1 MKTVGMIGGIAPA
14 STVEY
19 YRLIVDAYHEQIG
32 DGSYPR
38 IFINSIDLRKLIDW
52 FEAKQHN
59 EVVDYIV
66 AELERLARAGV
77 DFGFISSNTPH
88 TLFDE
93 ISPRSPFPLVSIIDE
108 VRKVA
113 KHQNLKRLGLFGT
126 RFTVDS
132 GMYPKAFA
140 KEGMTVIAPTDAEMD
155 YIHEKYMNEFAE
167 GVFLPATRERLVAIA
182 KEMKNREGIEALIL
196 GGTELPLI
204 LRDEDSPSAGVPFL
218 DPVRIHASSIVARL
232 LS

>member
-19 YRLIVDAYHEQIG
+19 YRLIVDGYHEQIG

-38 IFINSIDLRKLIDW
+38 IIINSIDLRKLIDW

-59 EVVDYIV
+59 EVVEYIV
-66 AELERLARAGV
+66 AELETLGRAGV

-93 ISPRSPFPLVSIIDE
+93 ISPRSPFPLISVIDE
-108 VRKVA
+108 VCKVA
-113 KHQNLKRLGLFGT
+113 KDQDLKRLGLFGT

-140 KEGMTVIAPTDAEMD
+140 KEGMTVISPNDEELD
-155 YIHEKYMNEFAE
+155 YIHEKYMREFAE
-167 GVFLPATRERLVAIA
+167 GVFLPATRARLVEIA
-182 KEMKNREGIEALIL
+182 REMKSREGVEALIL

-204 LRDEDSPSAGVPFL
+204 LRDEDSPGAGLPFL
-218 DPVRIHASSIVARL
+218 DPVRIHANSIVARM